1 MEKGYDLTSRN
12 DIERA
17 AAFLNHEIPARRQ
30 HFRSTSPEPRSVAV
44 AGTLISPPLD
54 DDADKFNFLS
64 RLRRHKLVFCG
75 IFLLTLG
82 FMGAIYAV
90 APRTY
95 QGQASIILAASE
107 PVLRGM
113 DPVIEQ
119 RHGDPADLQSQAL
132 VLHSLNLL
140 QGIAARPEI
149 ATLIKRECQTGK
161 VEPLGRLRGILRPAD
176 CDKYET
182 DKVAAAEYL
191 QSHLGVSEDGRSRV
205 INVAYTSS
213 IPASA
218 SIIPNAVVKAYLA
231 ERLEDQLNSRLV
243 AVSWLHSEITRVS
256 NDLTETEARIA
267 AFHRQHDLMR
277 GETSSL
283 DAEQLTLADRELAS
297 ARSAQSEAAAQLAQL
312 TGGAAAN
319 APATL
324 QNRAIN
330 DIKQE
335 LSRVASQA
343 AALES
348 IHGTAYPQLVALHQQ
363 EAALNVRLNREMAR
377 VAASLRQTH
386 AAATAKVATLER
398 QLGDAKRRVT
408 AATNAQTEIASL
420 QRHAEVQRELYV
432 DLRKKVD
439 ALEIERRVLT
449 GNTRVVSDAQYPDA
463 PASPRKLSFALGG
476 LMLAVAAAVGATLML
491 DRGDRTVR
499 TKRSLERVAGV
510 PVLSHIPALRPS
522 KLASCRKV
530 MTPCALQEAARQ
542 LFANCVLMYG
552 ANRPRSILVTS
563 ALPKDGKTFVT
574 LALAQFAA
582 RSGRQVLAI
591 EGDLRRPD
599 FERALSIKATRG
611 LSDYLRGDAK
621 LEEVLLPGGI
631 PGLDVIVAG
640 RPTFDSTELISNGRV
655 ADLLSSALD
664 RYDLILMDGPP
675 TEVLADSYL
684 LAKEVDGVLFCV
696 RWGISDMRTVTQAV
710 HELTAHGA
718 RVLGLAIDRVVA
730 RQLPLYE
737 KYEGY
742 GLQYPSRLG

>member
-1 MEKGYDLTSRN
+1 
-12 DIERA
+12 
-17 AAFLNHEIPARRQ
+17 
-30 HFRSTSPEPRSVAV
+30 
-44 AGTLISPPLD
+44 
-54 DDADKFNFLS
+54 
-64 RLRRHKLVFCG
+64 
-75 IFLLTLG
+75 
-82 FMGAIYAV
+82 
-90 APRTY
+90 
-95 QGQASIILAASE
+95 
-107 PVLRGM
+107 
-113 DPVIEQ
+113 
-119 RHGDPADLQSQAL
+119 L

-140 QGIAARPEI
+140 QKIVAQAEI
-149 ATLIKRECQTGK
+149 STLIKQECQVAK
-161 VEPLGRLRGILRPAD
+161 AEPLGRLRDILRPVD
-176 CDKYET
+176 CNIYET
-182 DKVAAAEYL
+182 DKVAGAEYL
-191 QSHLGVSEDGRSRV
+191 QSHLGVSADGRSRV
-205 INVAYTSS
+205 INASYTSS
-213 IPASA
+213 IPAAA
-218 SIIPNAVVKAYLA
+218 STIPNAVVKAYLG

-243 AVSWLHSEITRVS
+243 AVDWLRSEIARVS
-256 NDLTETEARIA
+256 NDLTETEARVTT
-267 AFHRQHDLMR
+267 FQRQHDLMR

-283 DAEQLTLADRELAS
+283 DAEQLSLAGRELAS
-297 ARSAQSEAAAQLAQL
+297 ARAAQSEAAGQLAQL
-312 TGGAAAN
+312 TGGAAAD

-335 LSRVASQA
+335 LSRLASQA

-348 IHGTAYPQLVALHQQ
+348 IHGTAYPQLVALRQQ
-363 EAALNVRLNREMAR
+363 EAALNARLNREMAR

-386 AAATAKVATLER
+386 AAATAKVATQER
-398 QLGDAKRRVT
+398 QLGDAKRRVA

-420 QRHAEVQRELYV
+420 QRHADVQRELFV

-449 GNTRVVSDAQYPDA
+449 GNTRVVSDAQYPEV
-463 PASPRKLSFALGG
+463 PTSPRKLSFGLGG
-476 LMLAVAAAVGATLML
+476 LMLAVAAAVGGTLMV

-510 PVLSHIPALRPS
+510 PVLSHIPALRPT

-552 ANRPRSILVTS
+552 DNRPRSILVTS

-599 FERALSIKATRG
+599 FERALSLKATRG
-611 LSDYLRGDAK
+611 LCDYLRGDAK
-621 LEEVLLPGGI
+621 FEEVLLPGGI

-664 RYDLILMDGPP
+664 RYDLVLMDGPP
-675 TEVLADSYL
+675 TEMLADSHL

-696 RWGISDMRTVTQAV
+696 RWGISDMRTVTQAI
-710 HELTAHGA
+710 HELTARGA

-730 RQLPLYE
+730 RQLPFYE